1 MSIHPSLSF
10 PPYPTC
16 TLELISDLYAF
27 TLAAVN
33 CTRTSTKPSKSDI
46 MRQAMESRGLGMFL
60 RKHEHHRSEHGVELD
75 LLQGDDKDLKTREI
89 DREVKSQKEDRGLRV
104 DVDQYLPYTS
114 DHSVGGE
121 QHGDDEQHT
130 HSATSSSSPS
140 LRCPKHEGISGP
152 AARHH
157 GKTGVS
163 EPTHKPGTRRQR
175 TPRFRGRYSRRSRR
189 SHTARLTN
197 LHQVGCSSSHLTA
210 TITIINKKA
219 QQGLQRTNTR
229 IRSSSSTQTTS
240 EAANTTVK
248 DPAQCRVAPQFSE
261 PSDPQIAVYPSLH
274 NCCASQ
280 RTDSTTNA
288 RFPQITDL
296 QICSMLRLAQRPT
309 AQVAT
314 HTCVKRPDKAHMDYL
329 AGFGPPINIIPELNG
344 LPSITSGEEQGAH
357 TRSDQGHQLQRLST
371 LHPTLRDLVVETVR
385 RMHDIT
391 ANADN
396 DWTSDHG
403 LIAPKTGVR
412 KEDMQRMRVW
422 AFDNDPT
429 QAIFITSS
437 SLKASDRLIIAYAVA
452 FVSQPLDHSHTMFKL
467 LQALHSGYQMH
478 HIKNGVYLVLLIGH
492 NKPYLLLLLS
502 VMWGTGC
509 KIQGWVYLPLRCL
522 ESLGRE
528 RKLVLRQCLQLSVSF
543 YNSCRSPRALLTH
556 IATAATTPHSLLI
569 LWRETCLAPP
579 HRHHA
584 SQASA
589 SNH

>member
-10 PPYPTC
+10 TPHQNC
-16 TLELISDLYAF
+16 TFELISDLYAF

-33 CTRTSTKPSKSDI
+33 CTGTSTKPSRSEI

-60 RKHEHHRSEHGVELD
+60 RNHEHHRSEHGEELD
-75 LLQGDDKDLKTREI
+75 CFQGDDKDLKIGEVN
-89 DREVKSQKEDRGLRV
+89 REVKSQKEDPGLCV
-104 DVDQYLPYTS
+104 DVDQYLPYTP
-114 DHSVGGE
+114 DHSFGGE

-130 HSATSSSSPS
+130 HSATSSSSSP
-140 LRCPKHEGISGP
+140 LRCPKREGISGP

-157 GKTGVS
+157 RKMGVS
-163 EPTHKPGTRRQR
+163 EATHKPGTRRQR
-175 TPRFRGRYSRRSRR
+175 IPRFRGRYSRRSRR
-189 SHTARLTN
+189 SHTARLSN

-229 IRSSSSTQTTS
+229 IRSSSLTQTTS
-240 EAANTTVK
+240 QAANTTVK

-261 PSDPQIAVYPSLH
+261 PSDPQIAVLPSLH

-288 RFPQITDL
+288 QCPQITDL
-296 QICSMLRLAQRPT
+296 QICFMLRLAQQPT
-309 AQVAT
+309 AQIAT
-314 HTCVKRPDKAHMDYL
+314 HTSVKRPDGAHVDYL

-357 TRSDQGHQLQRLST
+357 TRSDQGHQLQRLPT

-391 ANADN
+391 VNADN

-403 LIAPKTGVR
+403 LIAPKAGVR
-412 KEDMQRMRVW
+412 KEDMQKMIVW
-422 AFDNDPT
+422 AFGNDPT
-429 QAIFITSS
+429 PDFQAIFNTCSS
-437 SLKASDRLIIAYAVA
+437 HKASDRLIIAYALA
-452 FVSQPLDHSHTMFKL
+452 FVSQPLDHSHTMLKL
-467 LQALHSGYQMH
+467 LQALHSDYQMH

-528 RKLVLRQCLQLSVSF
+528 QKLALHQCLQRSVPL
-543 YNSCRSPRALLTH
+543 YNSCPSPKALLTL
-556 IATAATTPHSLLI
+556 IAAAATTPHSLLI
-569 LWRETCLAPP
+569 LW
-579 HRHHA
+579 
-584 SQASA
+584 
-589 SNH
+589 